1 VGKSKGILALTLWD
15 HNLCYP
21 GASWHAPLLDLSYQG
36 ECLGAVADTRHSAI
50 PLERSND
57 QRPNGRFRSLG
68 SPTRPREI
76 HAICDEMAT
85 GPCNDTD
92 CNGKLMGQKCVIFE
106 AAGSGQRAGF
116 GKRPVLLVVDVNYNF
131 TGDRPEPILASIQ
144 RWPNSC
150 GEDAWEALHHIKRLL
165 QAARRKGIPVLYSTG
180 GGRADG
186 WDRGSWAWKNK
197 RTSVGHPRHS
207 LTPSRV
213 DGNTINHEIA
223 PLPQDIVIKQ

>member
-1 VGKSKGILALTLWD
+1 MAPRRIWDAFLT
-15 HNLCYP
+15 
-21 GASWHAPLLDLSYQG
+21 
-36 ECLGAVADTRHSAI
+36 
-50 PLERSND
+50 ERD
-57 QRPNGRFRSLG
+57 K
-68 SPTRPREI
+68 
-76 HAICDEMAT
+76 H
-85 GPCNDTD
+85 
-92 CNGKLMGQKCVIFE
+92 VFE

-116 GKRPVLLVVDVNYNF
+116 GKRPALLVVDVNYNF